1 MKSCMP
7 SLRTT
12 HWVWVIA
19 CGLLLGPGNLRAADE
34 ESSDSEIVDTRPSP
48 EVEFQIVQNQILALG
63 LSMKTL
69 ATDYTNVKIF
79 KGDKIFAERLT
90 DSEVLFLLKDYQRSC
105 FALHG
110 LVNDPM
116 NRNEQGYPKALY
128 YMAESQF
135 QTGNFV
141 AAKRYFGELIE
152 RGDKTFLIDSI
163 RRLVEIAD
171 MRHQWEG
178 LEKYFDL
185 LRNQGNLAPAVVYST
200 VKSLLKQNKPELVP
214 DMVNS
219 VDPKHFLYPKIRYFY
234 GVALIELSRAQQK
247 PELMMEAAQVFEELT
262 RIADT
267 FPDAADIK
275 DLAAMNRARILLE
288 TGMLTESK
296 DSYQF
301 IARNSPYF
309 EEAMYEVTWAYV
321 EAASRAET
329 MEERVAEYRR
339 ALNTIEIL
347 LVSVSD
353 ARIAAEARILM
364 GNIYIWLGRF
374 NEALDVFSQVTD
386 KYSPI
391 RDDLTMVQNKMVDP
405 VEYYEELAVKSETG
419 SGYIPE
425 MALEWASEEQ
435 HLQEAMAVVSDLDDA
450 EKMVNES
457 SEIVENMLKML
468 SDDENAAFFPG
479 LQPARARTMELENSL
494 VTVTKRLLEV
504 ERRLVL
510 EHLSPERR
518 KELELILAERERLE
532 PDYQN
537 LPKSQE
543 DYESRA
549 GRMRVRMKGVQKEA
563 FRLQWSLEE
572 QRRELVGLRRWLNA
586 NPDSLPFED
595 EAIFRSRVQQIDQQI
610 LEMETLQKGLVQ
622 DIKREQ
628 TLVSVTTAEAV
639 EEDELRARYEATL
652 AREREILSVG
662 QMYLVGKNIAGAENT
677 GSTMRVSNEMKD
689 LIAERKLIDAKK
701 AGVQA
706 RLKDARQQVYKFRWT
721 LMDQKREVARIRKW
735 IKNNPEFVADKAA
748 NSDFRVRLDEVA
760 SVIEQLLSSQD
771 GFEKE
776 VVRDEVID
784 VVMLALKAEEDE
796 LDIRYQQTFERERDL
811 LMNSGVNGEDSGL
824 ALVLAIEKSRSDAA
838 RLNDQLLKF
847 KTYLK
852 EAGGTKAREMKVQL
866 AREQRAISDQYK
878 ALTLARGNAKRLV
891 GEIAAVSIAAVQKR
905 FQNIVMRGDVGIL
918 DVAWQLKELQT
929 KDIETKLAEQ
939 RRELKQLDEQF
950 KSVLEE

>member
-1 MKSCMP
+1 MP
-7 SLRTT
+7 SLRTR
-12 HWVWVIA
+12 HWVWMLACAQLIA
-19 CGLLLGPGNLRAADE
+19 PGNLWAADE
-34 ESSDSEIVDTRPSP
+34 ESDDSDIVDTRPSP
-48 EVEFQIVQNQILALG
+48 EVEFQIVQNEILALG
-63 LSMKTL
+63 VRMKTL
-69 ATDYTNVKIF
+69 TTDYTNVKIF
-79 KGDKIFAERLT
+79 KGDKLFAERLT
-90 DSEVLFLLKDYQRSC
+90 DSEVLFLLKDYQRAC
-105 FALHG
+105 FALHQ

-116 NRNEQGYPKALY
+116 NRNELGYPKALY

-135 QTGNFV
+135 QTDNLV
-141 AAKRYFGELIE
+141 AAKRYFGELVE
-152 RGDKTFLIDSI
+152 RGDKPFLIDSI

-171 MRHQWEG
+171 KRHQWEG

-185 LRNQGNLAPAVVYST
+185 LRKQGNLAPAVVYST

-214 DMVNS
+214 DMINS

-234 GVALIELSRAQQK
+234 GVALIELSRAQSK
-247 PELMMEAAQVFEELT
+247 PELMMEAAQVFDELT
-262 RIADT
+262 RIPDT
-267 FPDAADIK
+267 FPDAADLR
-275 DLAAMNRARILLE
+275 DLAAMNRARILME

-321 EAASRAET
+321 EAAAQAT
-329 MEERVAEYRR
+329 TVEERVAEYRR

-347 LVSVSD
+347 LISVSD
-353 ARIAAEARILM
+353 PRIAAEARILM

-374 NEALDVFSQVTD
+374 NEALDVFAQVTD
-386 KYSPI
+386 KYTPI
-391 RDDLTMVQNKMVDP
+391 RDDLELVQNKMVDP
-405 VEYYEELAVKSETG
+405 VEFYEELAVKSETG
-419 SGYIPE
+419 SGYIPK
-425 MALEWASEEQ
+425 MALDWASEEKD
-435 HLQEAMAVVSDLDDA
+435 LQEAMAVVTDLDDA
-450 EKMVNES
+450 EQMVNES

-479 LQPARARTMELENSL
+479 LQPARARTMALDNSL
-494 VTVTKRLLEV
+494 VSVTKRLLEV

-518 KELELILAERERLE
+518 KELTLILAQRARLE
-532 PDYQN
+532 GDYEK

-549 GRMRVRMKGVQKEA
+549 GRMRVRMKGVQKDA

-595 EAIFRSRVQQIDQQI
+595 EAIFRSRVQQVGQQI
-610 LEMETLQKGLVQ
+610 IEMESLQKGLVQ

-628 TLVSVTTAEAV
+628 TLVSVTTAEAA

-662 QMYLVGKNIAGAENT
+662 QMYLVGKNIAGASITSSNT
-677 GSTMRVSNEMKD
+677 RVSNEMTA
-689 LIAERKLIDAKK
+689 LIAERKTLDDKK
-701 AGVQA
+701 AGVQT
-706 RLKDARQQVYKFRWT
+706 RLKDARQQVYQFRWT

-735 IKNNPEFVADKAA
+735 IRNNPEFIVGTKVK
-748 NSDFRVRLDEVA
+748 SDFRKRLDEVA
-760 SVIEQLLSSQD
+760 SVIQGLLEQQD

-784 VVMLALKAEEDE
+784 IVMLALKAEEDE
-796 LDIRYQQTFERERDL
+796 LDARYQKTFEREREL
-811 LMNSGVNGEDSGL
+811 LTNSGAAGEDSGL
-824 ALVLAIEKSRSDAA
+824 GLVLAIQKSRADTAQ
-838 RLNDQLLKF
+838 LNGQLADF
-847 KTYLK
+847 KTYLQ
-852 EAGGTKAREMKVQL
+852 ELGSTKAREMKVQL

-878 ALTLARGNAKRLV
+878 ALALARGNAKRIV
-891 GEIAAVSIAAVQKR
+891 GEIAAVSITAVQKR
-905 FQNIVMRGDVGIL
+905 FQNIVMRGDVGLL
-918 DVAWQLKELQT
+918 DVAWQLKERQT

-939 RRELKQLDEQF
+939 RRELKQLDAQF
-950 KSVLEE
+950 KSGLEE

>member
-1 MKSCMP
+1 MP
-7 SLRTT
+7 SLRTR
-12 HWVWVIA
+12 HWVWIIA
-19 CGLLLGPGNLRAADE
+19 GAGLLAPGNLWAADTE
-34 ESSDSEIVDTRPSP
+34 LDDSELVDTRPSP

-63 LSMKTL
+63 ARMKSLT
-69 ATDYTNVKIF
+69 TDYTNVKLF
-79 KGDKIFAERLT
+79 KGDKLFIERLT
-90 DSEVLFLLKDYQRSC
+90 DSEVLFLLKDYQRAC
-105 FALHG
+105 FALHQ

-116 NRNEQGYPKALY
+116 NRNEPGYPKALY

-135 QTGNFV
+135 QTGNVV
-141 AAKRYFGELIE
+141 AAKRYFGQLVE
-152 RGDKTFLIDSI
+152 RGDKPFLIDSI

-171 MRHQWEG
+171 KRHQWEG
-178 LEKYFDL
+178 LEKHFDL
-185 LRNQGNLAPAVVYST
+185 LRKQGNLAPAVIYST
-200 VKSLLKQNKPELVP
+200 VKSLLKQNKPELVSN
-214 DMVNS
+214 MISS

-234 GVALIELSRAQQK
+234 GVALIELSRKQAK
-247 PELMMEAAQVFEELT
+247 PEIMMEAAQVFDELT
-262 RIADT
+262 RIPDT
-267 FPDAADIK
+267 FPDAADLR
-275 DLAAMNRARILLE
+275 DLAAMNRARILME

-321 EAASRAET
+321 ESASRAET
-329 MEERVAEYRR
+329 MEERVVEYQR

-353 ARIAAEARILM
+353 ERIAAEARILM

-386 KYSPI
+386 KYGPI
-391 RDDLTMVQNKMVDP
+391 RDDLKVVQTKMLDP
-405 VEYYEELAVKSETG
+405 VEFYEELTVKSETG
-419 SGYIPE
+419 SGYIPH
-425 MALEWASEEQ
+425 MALEWAAEEKD
-435 HLQEAMAVVSDLDDA
+435 LQEAMAVVADLDDA
-450 EKMVNES
+450 EQMVKES
-457 SEIVENMLKML
+457 GEIVENMLKML

-479 LQPARARTMELENSL
+479 LQPARARTMELDNSL
-494 VTVTKRLLEV
+494 ITVTKRLLEV

-518 KELELILAERERLE
+518 KELELILAERDRLE
-532 PDYQN
+532 GPYEA

-543 DYESRA
+543 DYQSRA
-549 GRMRVRMKGVQKEA
+549 GRMRVRMQGVQKDA

-586 NPDSLPFED
+586 NPESLPFED
-595 EAIFRSRVQQIDQQI
+595 EAIFRSRVQQVGQQI
-610 LEMETLQKGLVQ
+610 IEMEELQRGLVQ

-628 TLVSVTTAEAV
+628 TLVSVTTAEAA

-662 QMYLVGKNIAGAENT
+662 QMYLVGKNIAAT
-677 GSTMRVSNEMKD
+677 SASQPTTRVSNEMKA
-689 LIAERKLIDAKK
+689 LIAERKVLDSRK
-701 AGVQA
+701 AAVQT
-706 RLKDARQQVYKFRWT
+706 RLKDARQQVYQFRWT

-735 IKNNPEFVADKAA
+735 IKNNPEFVADKKTNAE
-748 NSDFRVRLDEVA
+748 FRVRLDEVA
-760 SVIEQLLSSQD
+760 SVIEGLLDRQD

-776 VVRDEVID
+776 MVRDEVID
-784 VVMLALKAEEDE
+784 VVILALKAEEDE
-796 LDIRYQQTFERERDL
+796 LDGRYQKTFERERDL
-811 LMNSGVNGEDSGL
+811 LMNAGANGEDSGL
-824 ALVLAIEKSRSDAA
+824 ALVLAIEKSRTDTAK
-838 RLNDQLLKF
+838 LNGQLTNF
-847 KTYLK
+847 KTYLQ
-852 EAGGTKAREMKVQL
+852 ELGGTKAREMKVQL

-878 ALTLARGNAKRLV
+878 ALALARGNAKRIV
-891 GEIAAVSIAAVQKR
+891 GEITAVSIAAVQKR
-905 FQNIVMRGDVGIL
+905 FHNIVMRGDVGTL

-939 RRELKQLDEQF
+939 RRELKQLDAQF